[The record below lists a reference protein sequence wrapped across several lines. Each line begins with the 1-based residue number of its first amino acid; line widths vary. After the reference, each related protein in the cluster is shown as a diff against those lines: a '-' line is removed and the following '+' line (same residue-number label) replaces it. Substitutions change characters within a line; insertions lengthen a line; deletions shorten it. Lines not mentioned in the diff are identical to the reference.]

1 MSRFH
6 GIFRAVTAIALL
18 TMIDALATIKVEW
31 HLGDLFA
38 RVGFLVTNL
47 SRPAERA
54 VAFYN
59 QRGTAERWIKEG
71 KNVVKWTRL
80 SCSSMTANAVRL
92 QLYALAYNVANFLR
106 TLALPGEI
114 EQWSLTTLRNRL
126 VKIGAKVVG
135 HARYAVFQMAE
146 VAVPRELFRCILG
159 RIGELRPRPPVRC

>member
-6 GIFRAVTAIALL
+6 GIFWAFTAIALV
-18 TMIDALATIKVEW
+18 TMIDALAAIKVEW

-59 QRGTAERWIKEG
+59 QRGTADRWIKEG
-71 KNVVKWTRL
+71 KNVVKWTQL

-92 QLYALAYNVANFLR
+92 QLHALAYNVANFLR
-106 TLALPGEI
+106 TVALP
-114 EQWSLTTLRNRL
+114 
-126 VKIGAKVVG
+126 
-135 HARYAVFQMAE
+135 ARSSS
-146 VAVPRELFRCILG
+146 G
-159 RIGELRPRPPVRC
+159 R